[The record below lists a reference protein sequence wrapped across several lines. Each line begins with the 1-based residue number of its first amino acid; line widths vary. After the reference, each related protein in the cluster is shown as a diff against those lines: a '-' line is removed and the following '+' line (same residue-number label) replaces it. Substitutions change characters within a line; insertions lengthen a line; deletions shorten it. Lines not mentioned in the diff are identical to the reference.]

1 MCGLDTQRGLI
12 FYSMVE
18 VKLNGNY
25 FEFYTDGIM
34 FYDFPKDRLIE
45 FKNHLLQKKWFNN
58 VLFNKCL
65 HLINNK

>member
-1 MCGLDTQRGLI
+1 
-12 FYSMVE
+12 MVE